1 MRKLFG
7 TATALA
13 LVIALVPS
21 AEAKTKHKRLHAQSQ
36 SQYTYIASG
45 GRQPIVIERRSWLDP
60 GPEVP
65 VGTYTQYVYMR
76 PYAEVD
82 PVGTYQAGPFMLDTL
97 HPAMGASPEHG
108 FYGY

>member
-7 TATALA
+7 TVTALA
-13 LVIALVPS
+13 LILAFPAS
-21 AEAKTKHKRLHAQSQ
+21 AEAKTKYKRYHAQSQ
-36 SQYTYIASG
+36 PQYTYIASG
-45 GRQPIVIERRSWLDP
+45 GRHPIVIERRSWLDP

-82 PVGTYQAGPFMLDTL
+82 PVGTFQAGTFMMDAL
-97 HPAMGASPEHG
+97 HPAMGASAEHG